1 MQAGAALLTVDN
13 RNSKM
18 ILVTSEFWRND
29 KNVNTRTK
37 FRDCQSSANIIL
49 KTLSISKTFHVQ
61 NFVTWQLFLFRHMVA
76 RLKRVANGTRKIQGL
91 GNLCSDLEISEA
103 FWNLEISFSCV
114 SLSLGFSNF
123 GLEVSESRIFVSEWF
138 RSKLWWKC
146 LFD

>member
-61 NFVTWQLFLFRHMVA
+61 NFVTWQRLLFRHIVA
-76 RLKRVANGTRKIQGL
+76 RHKIWGVANGARKIQGL
-91 GNLCSDLEISEA
+91 ENLCSDLEISKSR
-103 FWNLEISFSCV
+103 FLVFLCVSDFRIRRPQGLGVFISFKENSM
-114 SLSLGFSNF
+114 
-123 GLEVSESRIFVSEWF
+123 
-138 RSKLWWKC
+138 KK
-146 LFD
+146 D